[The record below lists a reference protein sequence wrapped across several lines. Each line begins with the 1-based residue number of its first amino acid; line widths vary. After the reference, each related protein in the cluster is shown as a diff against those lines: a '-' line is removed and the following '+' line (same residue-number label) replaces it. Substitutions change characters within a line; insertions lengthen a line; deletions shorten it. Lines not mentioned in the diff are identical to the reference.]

1 MLSAIFFGCVAAL
14 IAAYLLYGTF
24 LKKRFDLD
32 DSRQTPARLL
42 EDGHDYC
49 PARRPVL
56 FGHHFSS
63 IAGAGPI
70 VGPVLA
76 AIAFGWLPAL
86 LWIVL
91 GAIFIGGVHDMGSLV
106 ASIRHKARS
115 VAAIARENIT
125 PRAGKLFLLFI
136 WLALVLVLAAF
147 IDLTASTFVADGGV
161 ATSAG
166 IYILLALVF
175 GICLHRSK
183 LTLGVGTLIFVPL
196 VFAAI
201 WAGQQYPL
209 SGAEGAGAHGM
220 HDIYVYVLAAYCFIA
235 SIAPVWVLLQPRDYL
250 SSFLL
255 YACLLGGGAGVIL
268 SGAPIEYPAFVSLED
283 EALGF
288 LLPALFIT
296 VACGACSGFHSIV
309 ASGTTAK
316 QLARESDARPVGY
329 GAMLVEGLLAIIAL
343 AAVMVCATG
352 SAELEGPA
360 TKVFANGL
368 GRFLSS
374 VGVAPDVGAAFGLL
388 AISTFLLTTLDTATR
403 LARYV
408 FEELVGA
415 RVFSIKIAATILTL
429 GVPLLIVAIPVES
442 GGKTVPAYKMIWPI
456 FGATNQLLG
465 GLALLTVAVWLKRS
479 GRKTYRAVLFV
490 MVPMA
495 FMIIVTVFAL
505 VQILIRTA
513 TSEEGLSTTA
523 SIVRFSASSLLLLL
537 SLVLISEAVR
547 SLGSANA
554 GRDPKSGREEP

>member
-1 MLSAIFFGCVAAL
+1 MLSAVFVGCVASL
-14 IAAYLLYGTF
+14 IAGYLLYGSF
-24 LKKRFDLD
+24 LARRFGLD
-32 DSRQTPARLL
+32 DSRQTPAVRL

-49 PARRPVL
+49 PARKPVL

-86 LWIVL
+86 LWIVI

-166 IYILLALVF
+166 IYIVLALVF
-175 GICLHRSK
+175 GICLHRLKIS
-183 LTLGVGTLIFVPL
+183 LGLGTLIFVPL

-201 WAGQQYPL
+201 WVGQQAPL
-209 SGAEGAGAHGM
+209 TGADSIGADGM
-220 HDIYVYVLAAYCFIA
+220 HTVFVYVLAGYCFIA
-235 SIAPVWVLLQPRDYL
+235 SIAPVWILLQPRDYL

-268 SGAPIEYPAFVSLED
+268 SGAQIEYPALRAFND

-343 AAVMVCATG
+343 AAVMVCAVG
-352 SAELEGPA
+352 SADLEGPA
-360 TKVFANGL
+360 TKVFACGL
-368 GRFLSS
+368 GRFLSI
-374 VGVAPDVGAAFGLL
+374 VGIAPDVGAAFGLL

-415 RVFSIKIAATILTL
+415 RSFPIKIAATILTL

-442 GGKTVPAYKMIWPI
+442 GGKIIPAYKMIWPI

-479 GRKTYRAVLFV
+479 GRRTYRALLFV
-490 MVPMA
+490 LIPMV
-495 FMIIVTVFAL
+495 FMVVVTMFAL
-505 VQILIRTA
+505 VQIMIRCT
-513 TSEEGLSTTA
+513 TFEGGLSTPA
-523 SIVRFSASSLLLLL
+523 AVIKCSASGVLLLL
-537 SLVLISEAVR
+537 SLVLVTEAVG
-547 SLGSANA
+547 SL
-554 GRDPKSGREEP
+554 KSGQGAV